1 MWSGWWHGRGSAL
14 PAGWRDVA
22 ARSVGH
28 WAVLDDDERD
38 RLGEL
43 MDGLLGGK
51 RWEAAR
57 GVELTDEMRIVIA
70 AEACLLVL
78 GLDIESYRDVTSII
92 VHPTTVTL
100 RGQRAGPARGVV
112 TDSPLPIRGQAHAR
126 RGPVIIAW
134 DAAHA
139 DARHRGSGRNV
150 VLHEFAHKLD
160 MVDGLIDG
168 TPSLPDASAR
178 QHWIDVCTAEYEL
191 LRAGHDEDA
200 LLSAYAATNPAEFFA
215 VATEVFF
222 DLPGAMRERK
232 PALYGVLQDFYQQ
245 DPAGRTTRWERPG

>member
-1 MWSGWWHGRGSAL
+1 
-14 PAGWRDVA
+14 
-22 ARSVGH
+22 
-28 WAVLDDDERD
+28 
-38 RLGEL
+38 
-43 MDGLLGGK
+43 MDGLLGRK

-57 GVELTDEMRIVIA
+57 GVELTEEMRVVIA

-78 GLDIESYRDVTSII
+78 GLDIESYRDVAAII

-100 RGQRAGPARGVV
+100 RGERAGPARGVV
-112 TDSPLPIRGQAHAR
+112 TSSPLPIQGQAHAR

-134 DAAHA
+134 DAARA
-139 DARHRGSGRNV
+139 DARHPASGRNV
-150 VLHEFAHKLD
+150 VVHEFAHKLD

-191 LRAGHDEDA
+191 LRAGHDDP
-200 LLSAYAATNPAEFFA
+200 LLRPYAAVNPAEFFA
-215 VATEVFF
+215 VATEAFF
-222 DLPGAMRERK
+222 DLPGAMREHK

-245 DPAGRTTRWERPG
+245 DPAGRTTR